1 MYSPKYMSFILRVHV
16 VGNIFFPFPA
26 SPPCQ
31 RLARIVYQF
40 HGFSLANFCL
50 ILRSKLGGFV
60 VLFWPEQPQ
69 RWGRRAGRGLRV
81 GQWTQ
86 WGRWRTQRSGGRVAA
101 ATAARAPFW
110 HAGRSCA
117 AAWRRRVARS
127 HRRALYTGDVNL
139 DADRFQIYSLQLFK
153 NVSNCDLQNFVSLY
167 VHIPWF
173 RRYNCRSKI

>member
-127 HRRALYTGDVNL
+127 HRRALHRGCEL
-139 DADRFQIYSLQLFK
+139 GCRQIS
-153 NVSNCDLQNFVSLY
+153 DLQSTALQKCIKLRSSKFCIIVCAHTVVS
-167 VHIPWF
+167 
-173 RRYNCRSKI
+173 